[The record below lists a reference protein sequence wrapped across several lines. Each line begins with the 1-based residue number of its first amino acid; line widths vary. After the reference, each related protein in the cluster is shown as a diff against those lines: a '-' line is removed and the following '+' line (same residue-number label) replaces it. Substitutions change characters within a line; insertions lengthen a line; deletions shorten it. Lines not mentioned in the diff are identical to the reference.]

1 MGLPEKLARRETMH
15 AKRSHLWP
23 IGARN
28 RRFARNRLQTISVSS
43 RQNTCSPSHLRDG
56 MARRLSSRH
65 RTDMFDLSREMIAY
79 GIVGFLLVIGLPWLG
94 YTLRK
99 RKRERLRRRGIKK
112 YGH

>member
-1 MGLPEKLARRETMH
+1 MH
-15 AKRSHLWP
+15 NKQSHLWP
-23 IGARN
+23 IDARN
-28 RRFARNRLQTISVSS
+28 RRFARNRLQAISDSS

-56 MARRLSSRH
+56 MARRHGSRH
-65 RTDMFDLSREMIAY
+65 KPYMFDVSREMIAY
-79 GIVGFLLVIGLPWLG
+79 GIVGSLLVIGLPWLG

>member
-1 MGLPEKLARRETMH
+1 MRDG
-15 AKRSHLWP
+15 RSHSWP

-28 RRFARNRLQTISVSS
+28 RRLVSNRLQANIDSS
-43 RQNTCSPSHLRDG
+43 RQNNFSSSDLRDG
-56 MARRLSSRH
+56 MARRRSSRH